1 MFDKIEINKGL
12 LEFIESSPVSYQ
24 TVDTITKRLKNAG
37 FCDICDSDF
46 NESVKGRCAKIY
58 SIRAGS
64 SLIAMK
70 FPENSEIRPKGF
82 HMVCAHTDSPMFK
95 IKENAEHTDA
105 NGYCKLNT
113 EKYGGMIVNTWL
125 DRPLSVAGRVVFEN
139 DGELNTRNVDLKQ
152 PLYIIPN
159 VAIHMIRGLDEKPLS
174 IQTDLQ
180 PIGGEGLYEMLAK
193 EAGCKDVSD
202 ILGTDLYLYNVQ
214 NGCILG
220 SDSQFVCSP
229 RLDDLQC
236 VYTALEAFLAADSD
250 DYINVFGVFDNE
262 EVGSLSRQGAASDFL
277 KRILDMTSEAL
288 DLSAQE
294 YVQMLDKSF
303 MVSADNA
310 HAVHPNHPEKAD
322 IVNRPKLNGGVVIK
336 YHGGQRYTTDAY
348 SGAFI
353 KQICKNNRIPYQIYH
368 NNSDI
373 AGGSTL
379 GNLIQANVSVKAADI
394 GAAQLAMHSSYET
407 AGAEDTLNMYKF
419 MKLFYS
425 I

>member
-1 MFDKIEINKGL
+1 MCLITRR
-12 LEFIESSPVSYQ
+12 LEVFQ
-24 TVDTITKRLKNAG
+24 
-37 FCDICDSDF
+37 
-46 NESVKGRCAKIY
+46 
-58 SIRAGS
+58 
-64 SLIAMK
+64 
-70 FPENSEIRPKGF
+70 
-82 HMVCAHTDSPMFK
+82 
-95 IKENAEHTDA
+95 
-105 NGYCKLNT
+105 
-113 EKYGGMIVNTWL
+113 
-125 DRPLSVAGRVVFEN
+125 DR
-139 DGELNTRNVDLKQ
+139 
-152 PLYIIPN
+152 
-159 VAIHMIRGLDEKPLS
+159 
-174 IQTDLQ
+174 
-180 PIGGEGLYEMLAK
+180 
-193 EAGCKDVSD
+193 
-202 ILGTDLYLYNVQ
+202 
-214 NGCILG
+214 
-220 SDSQFVCSP
+220 
-229 RLDDLQC
+229 
-236 VYTALEAFLAADSD
+236 
-250 DYINVFGVFDNE
+250 
-262 EVGSLSRQGAASDFL
+262 GAASDFL

-294 YVQMLDKSF
+294 YAQMLDKSF

-394 GAAQLAMHSSYET
+394 GVAQLAMHSSYET